1 MLTITQTVIY
11 PQAEITIPVI
21 DRPLRFPQHAA
32 MITHDEIKA
41 ELIRQIES
49 KQVKQAA
56 VARHLNVAPA
66 RISEIRAGD
75 RRIQPDEMP
84 KLAEFLGMIEPDPM
98 RRDPVESVDEI
109 PNLGRVAQ
117 GVWMEQTET
126 DLESK
131 VAYDRLKGDPPA
143 TDLFAV
149 TPEGTSMNLRFMPG
163 TKLICRRVP
172 FGIGGFQSGDY
183 VIAKRT
189 AHDLYEMTCKRVEID
204 EDGVYWLYSESSDP
218 KFAEPWRIGKPDEE
232 HHLDVEVEVIAKVI
246 RAVQDFENRRQ

>member
-1 MLTITQTVIY
+1 MLTITQTVMY
-11 PQAEITIPVI
+11 PQAVITIPVI
-21 DRPLRFPQHAA
+21 DRPLRFPQHTA

-41 ELIRQIES
+41 ELIRQIDS
-49 KQVKQAA
+49 KQLKQAA
-56 VARHLNVAPA
+56 VARHLSIAPA
-66 RISEIRAGD
+66 RIAEIRGGT

-84 KLAEFLGMIEPDPM
+84 KLAELLRMVEPDLT

-117 GVWMEQTET
+117 GVWMEQTEA
-126 DLESK
+126 DPENK
-131 VAYDRLKGDPPA
+131 VAYDRLSGDPPA

-172 FGIGGFQSGDY
+172 FGTGRFESGDY
-183 VIAKRT
+183 VIVKRT

-204 EDGVYWLYSESSDP
+204 QDGVYWLYSESSDP
-218 KFAEPWRIGKPDEE
+218 KFAKPWRVGKPDEG
-232 HHLDVEVEVIAKVI
+232 HHTDVEVEVIAKVI
-246 RAVQDFENRRQ
+246 RAVQDLENRRQ